1 MKEVNS
7 NVVLLKCDQVNYK
20 IYLPGKDID
29 YIQKKIYNELIP
41 YEYEMLQDI
50 LERAKKDTII
60 VDIGSNI
67 GNHSLY
73 LAAHGFDIYA
83 FEANQELCD
92 IFKVSI
98 ELNGFKKIKLHE
110 FGLSDK
116 KETAV
121 LDNLNS
127 ENLGG
132 QSLKIKDSGNI
143 ALYPLD
149 DIKFEKDISILKIDV
164 EGMETKVLHGAINTI
179 KKYRPFLYIE
189 AINNVEFKKNNII
202 LEKLDY
208 VYWDTFNATPT
219 HLYYPKEQLRDKDI
233 LSNIS
238 YRDTLESYRIT
249 QSLNYSKRISS
260 DVSKTIQ
267 IISKQMVNLQEK
279 LDNFALQ
286 KEKWNEVE
294 LEQNKEISQLY
305 LQKDKLE
312 QELQFYKEKV
322 NDLQSQKEKWNE
334 VELEQNKEI
343 SQLYLQKDK
352 LEQELQNC
360 KEKLDKA
367 LVNYKGMEARFKK
380 QEDLQKRLLTNNKI
394 FQRKLKEALANLK
407 GMSARFE
414 RHRKE
419 TNFKDSEIKR
429 LENTLSY
436 RVGNRIINAKN
447 IKNIIL
453 LPYHLYIEYKNFKL
467 RQKNKY
473 TIKQTN
479 PAKAMANDIKSLKEN
494 FINNFSD
501 LKEMKMVCIMDE
513 FTYTSFAYECNLL
526 QLSPENWRDEI
537 IAFKP
542 GLLFIESAWQ
552 GKDSLW
558 KLKISGFSIELQ
570 ELIKYCKKNS
580 IATIF
585 WNKEDPVHFG
595 TFLPIARSVDFVFT
609 TDIDCIP
616 KYKFYVGHN
625 NVYCLPFAAQTKIHN
640 PIEEFDRKDE
650 FNFAGSYYLR
660 YPQRQLDFENLI
672 SAIRPYKNISIY
684 DRNFDNPH
692 SHYTFPDCYKDM
704 IIGSLSFN
712 DIIKAYKGYKF
723 GITMN
728 TVKQS
733 QTMFARRAFE
743 LIACNT
749 LVVSNFSRALRNFFG
764 DLVVSSDNVNE
775 LKNKLKLICD
785 DEIYCKKIKLNA
797 LRKVMKEHTY
807 TDRLRFI
814 ASIVYKKQFEF
825 KHKFYILMHVS
836 SQEEY
841 VKALDIFGSQKENQW
856 FQLLIYN
863 DKKLKFQPNDKY
875 TYFLELEE
883 LYKYI
888 KNDKQAYFGMLD
900 IRDFYGENYLLDLAL
915 TLKYSNFN
923 AFGKYSFYNFNDGEV
938 CLENKDYEYK
948 KANQLLI
955 TSSFIKIEYI
965 NKELL
970 LAFING
976 EFLYQIEN
984 MFATDCFNYCKNG
997 ITLAKEQQEYVSSID
1012 KVYSGISIKDLDIS
1026 SKFKGVLKETYETP
1040 DLIKMDAK
1048 FIYDNIEKPLSSN
1061 FKFIFNDKCKFIIE
1075 SKLAKGMHKY
1085 FYFKKPFARE
1095 IFNMVKNS
1103 QFLLQGIYSNEDF
1116 KTVFEFQD
1124 ENNQKI
1130 SHSINKVGDIQTLAI
1145 PKECKFIRFG
1155 FRIQGGGKFQIDNL
1169 ILDFLNF
1176 QPFTLLSRSKKLV
1189 LTKQYPSYDDLYKY
1203 GFLHSRV
1210 KAYKEK
1216 GVLVDVFKLSNT
1228 QRYECSE
1235 FEGIDVMTASNDVLE
1250 ETLESGQ
1257 YDHVLVH
1264 FLDKNMWSI
1273 LKKFI
1278 DKIKITVWIH
1288 GAEIQIWQRRKFEF
1302 ERYGEMEIQRQKKL
1316 SDQRIKFWTEIFNT
1330 NYKNLHFVFVSE
1342 YFKNESL
1349 GDLKVDLEPNKYTII
1364 HNPID
1369 TSLFTYLPK
1378 SPNDRKKI
1386 LSIRPFSSRKYA
1398 NDLSVK
1404 AILELSR
1411 KDFFEDLEF
1420 FIVGDGVLFDELTN
1434 ELKLFKN
1441 VTLHKGFLTQE
1452 EISNLHKRHGIFL
1465 NPTRMDAQG
1474 VSRDEAMSSG
1484 LVPVTNNIAAIPE
1497 FVDNECGILVEPE
1510 NAKLLADAIEFLY
1523 KNPDKFMKLSINAA
1537 NRVRIQC
1544 EKDKIIS
1551 KELELIL

>member
-1 MKEVNS
+1 MKEIDS
-7 NVVLLKCDQVNYK
+7 DVVLLKCDQVNYK

-50 LERAKKDTII
+50 LGKAKNNTII

-73 LAAHGFDIYA
+73 LAAHGFDVYA
-83 FEANQELCD
+83 FEANQELCN
-92 IFKVSI
+92 ILKISI
-98 ELNGFKKIKLHE
+98 ELNGFKKLKLHE

-116 KETAV
+116 KEMAI
-121 LDNLNS
+121 LDNLNP
-127 ENLGG
+127 ENLGA
-132 QSLKIKDSGNI
+132 QSLKIKDFGNI
-143 ALYPLD
+143 VLYPLD
-149 DIKFEKDISILKIDV
+149 DIKFEKDVSVLKIDV
-164 EGMETKVLHGAINTI
+164 EGMETKVLNGAINTI
-179 KKYRPFLYIE
+179 KKYRPILYIE
-189 AINNVEFKKNNII
+189 AINNIEFRKVNVI
-202 LEKLDY
+202 LEKLGY

-219 HLYYPKEQLRDKDI
+219 HLYYPREQLDDKDI

-238 YRDTLESYRIT
+238 YHNTLETYRIT
-249 QSLNYSKRISS
+249 QSLKYSKRISS
-260 DVSKTIQ
+260 E
-267 IISKQMVNLQEK
+267 ISKI
-279 LDNFALQ
+279 
-286 KEKWNEVE
+286 VE
-294 LEQNKEISQLY
+294 ITFKNSTDLY
-305 LQKDKLE
+305 A
-312 QELQFYKEKV
+312 KV

-436 RVGNRIINAKN
+436 RVGNRIVNAKN

-542 GLLFIESAWQ
+542 DLLFIESAWQ

-585 WNKEDPVHFG
+585 WNKEDPVHFD

-863 DKKLKFQPNDKY
+863 D
-875 TYFLELEE
+875 
-883 LYKYI
+883 
-888 KNDKQAYFGMLD
+888 
-900 IRDFYGENYLLDLAL
+900 
-915 TLKYSNFN
+915 
-923 AFGKYSFYNFNDGEV
+923 
-938 CLENKDYEYK
+938 
-948 KANQLLI
+948 
-955 TSSFIKIEYI
+955 
-965 NKELL
+965 
-970 LAFING
+970 
-976 EFLYQIEN
+976 
-984 MFATDCFNYCKNG
+984 
-997 ITLAKEQQEYVSSID
+997 
-1012 KVYSGISIKDLDIS
+1012 
-1026 SKFKGVLKETYETP
+1026 
-1040 DLIKMDAK
+1040 
-1048 FIYDNIEKPLSSN
+1048 
-1061 FKFIFNDKCKFIIE
+1061 
-1075 SKLAKGMHKY
+1075 
-1085 FYFKKPFARE
+1085 
-1095 IFNMVKNS
+1095 
-1103 QFLLQGIYSNEDF
+1103 
-1116 KTVFEFQD
+1116 
-1124 ENNQKI
+1124 
-1130 SHSINKVGDIQTLAI
+1130 
-1145 PKECKFIRFG
+1145 
-1155 FRIQGGGKFQIDNL
+1155 
-1169 ILDFLNF
+1169 
-1176 QPFTLLSRSKKLV
+1176 
-1189 LTKQYPSYDDLYKY
+1189 
-1203 GFLHSRV
+1203 
-1210 KAYKEK
+1210 
-1216 GVLVDVFKLSNT
+1216 
-1228 QRYECSE
+1228 
-1235 FEGIDVMTASNDVLE
+1235 
-1250 ETLESGQ
+1250 
-1257 YDHVLVH
+1257 
-1264 FLDKNMWSI
+1264 
-1273 LKKFI
+1273 
-1278 DKIKITVWIH
+1278 
-1288 GAEIQIWQRRKFEF
+1288 
-1302 ERYGEMEIQRQKKL
+1302 
-1316 SDQRIKFWTEIFNT
+1316 
-1330 NYKNLHFVFVSE
+1330 
-1342 YFKNESL
+1342 
-1349 GDLKVDLEPNKYTII
+1349 
-1364 HNPID
+1364 
-1369 TSLFTYLPK
+1369 
-1378 SPNDRKKI
+1378 
-1386 LSIRPFSSRKYA
+1386 
-1398 NDLSVK
+1398 
-1404 AILELSR
+1404 
-1411 KDFFEDLEF
+1411 
-1420 FIVGDGVLFDELTN
+1420 
-1434 ELKLFKN
+1434 
-1441 VTLHKGFLTQE
+1441 
-1452 EISNLHKRHGIFL
+1452 
-1465 NPTRMDAQG
+1465 
-1474 VSRDEAMSSG
+1474 
-1484 LVPVTNNIAAIPE
+1484 
-1497 FVDNECGILVEPE
+1497 
-1510 NAKLLADAIEFLY
+1510 
-1523 KNPDKFMKLSINAA
+1523 
-1537 NRVRIQC
+1537 
-1544 EKDKIIS
+1544 
-1551 KELELIL
+1551 

>member
-1 MKEVNS
+1 MKEIDS
-7 NVVLLKCDQVNYK
+7 DIVLLKCDQVNYK

-73 LAAHGFDIYA
+73 LAAHGFDVYA
-83 FEANQELCD
+83 FEANQELCN
-92 IFKVSI
+92 ILKISI
-98 ELNGFKKIKLHE
+98 ELNGFKKLKLYE

-116 KETAV
+116 KEMAV
-121 LDNLNS
+121 LDNLNP

-132 QSLKIKDSGNI
+132 QSLKIKDFGNI
-143 ALYPLD
+143 VLYPLD
-149 DIKFEKDISILKIDV
+149 DIKFEKDVSVLKIDV
-164 EGMETKVLHGAINTI
+164 EGMETKVLNGAINTI
-179 KKYRPFLYIE
+179 KKYRPILYIE
-189 AINNVEFKKNNII
+189 AINNIEFRKVNVI

-219 HLYYPKEQLRDKDI
+219 HLYYPREQLDDKDI

-238 YRDTLESYRIT
+238 YHNTLESYRIT

-260 DVSKTIQ
+260 E
-267 IISKQMVNLQEK
+267 ISKIVEITSKNSTDLYAKINDLES
-279 LDNFALQ
+279 Q
-286 KEKWNEVE
+286 KEKWNEIE
-294 LEQNKEISQLY
+294 LKQNKEISQLQ

-312 QELQFYKEKV
+312 QDLQFH
-322 NDLQSQKEKWNE
+322 
-334 VELEQNKEI
+334 
-343 SQLYLQKDK
+343 
-352 LEQELQNC
+352 
-360 KEKLDKA
+360 KEKLDKIS
-367 LVNYKGMEARFKK
+367 VNYTSMVARFKK
-380 QEDLQKRLLTNNKI
+380 QEILNVRNEKYRQEI
-394 FQRKLKEALANLK
+394 I
-407 GMSARFE
+407 
-414 RHRKE
+414 
-419 TNFKDSEIKR
+419 FKDNEIKR

-436 RVGNRIINAKN
+436 RIGNRIVNAKN

-453 LPYHLYIEYKNFKL
+453 LPYHLYMEYKSFKS
-467 RQKNKY
+467 RQKNKN
-473 TIKQTN
+473 ILKQTN
-479 PAKAMANDIKSLKEN
+479 KIKKTIVNSSNTSKQQFINKFDDIKN
-494 FINNFSD
+494 
-501 LKEMKMVCIMDE
+501 MKIACIMDE
-513 FTYTSFAYECNLL
+513 FTYTSFKYECDLL
-526 QLSPENWRDEI
+526 QLSPENWRNEI
-537 IAFKP
+537 TAFKP
-542 GLLFIESAWQ
+542 DLLFIESAWQ

-570 ELIKYCKKNS
+570 ELIEYCKENN
-580 IATIF
+580 IATVF
-585 WNKEDPVHFG
+585 WSKEDPVHFG

-616 KYKFYVGHN
+616 KYKFYVGHED
-625 NVYCLPFAAQTKIHN
+625 VYCLPFAAQTKIHN

-684 DRNFDNPH
+684 DRNFNNPH
-692 SHYTFPDCYKDM
+692 PHYAFPNCYKDM
-704 IIGSLSFN
+704 IVGNLPFN
-712 DIIKAYKGYKF
+712 EIIKAYKGYKF

-743 LIACNT
+743 LVACNT
-749 LVVSNFSRALRNFFG
+749 FVVSNFSRALRNFFG
-764 DLVVSSDNVNE
+764 DLVISSDNVNE

-785 DEIYCKKIKLNA
+785 DEIYCKKIKLNT

-807 TDRLRFI
+807 TDRLNFI
-814 ASIVYKKQFEF
+814 ASIVYKKQFEV
-825 KHKFYILMHVS
+825 KHKFYILIHVN

-841 VKALDIFGSQKENQW
+841 IKALDIFNSQKENQW

-863 DKKLKFQPNDKY
+863 DKKLKFQPNDKCA
-875 TYFLELEE
+875 YFSELEE
-883 LYKYI
+883 LFKYV
-888 KNDKQAYFGMLD
+888 KNDQQAYFGMLD
-900 IRDFYGENYLLDLAL
+900 IGDFYGENYLLDLAL

-923 AFGKYSFYNFNDGEV
+923 AFGKYSFYDFKNGEIS
-938 CLENKDYEYK
+938 LKNKDCEYK
-948 KANQLLI
+948 KVNQLFI
-955 TSSFIKIEYI
+955 TSSFIKVEYI

-970 LAFING
+970 STFLIK
-976 EFLYQIEN
+976 EFSYQIEN

-997 ITLAKEQQEYVSSID
+997 ISLTKNQQEYVSSID
-1012 KVYSGISIKDLDIS
+1012 KVYSGISIKDLNIS
-1026 SKFKGVLKETYETP
+1026 SNFKGVLKEVYETP

-1048 FIYDNIEKPLSSN
+1048 FIYDNIEKPISSKI
-1061 FKFIFNDKCKFIIE
+1061 KFSFDDKSKFTIE
-1075 SKLAKGMHKY
+1075 SKLSSEIRKY
-1085 FYFKKPFARE
+1085 FYFKNSFTRE

-1103 QFLLQGIYSNEDF
+1103 QFLLQGIFSNEDF
-1116 KTVFEFQD
+1116 NTVFEFQD
-1124 ENNQKI
+1124 ENYQKI
-1130 SHSINKVGDIQTLAI
+1130 SHSINKAGDIQTLAI

-1155 FRIQGGGKFQIDNL
+1155 LRVQGSGKFQIDNL
-1169 ILDFLNF
+1169 ILDFLNSH
-1176 QPFTLLSRSKKLV
+1176 PFALLARSKKLI

-1203 GFLHSRV
+1203 GFLHSRI

-1216 GVLVDVFKLSNT
+1216 GVLVDVFRLSNT
-1228 QRYECSE
+1228 QRYECRE

-1250 ETLESGQ
+1250 ETLASGQ

-1264 FLDKNMWSI
+1264 FLDKNMWSV
-1273 LKKFI
+1273 LEKFI

-1288 GAEIQIWQRRKFEF
+1288 GAEIQIWKRREFEF
-1302 ERYGEMEIQRQKKL
+1302 ERYSEIEIQRQKKL
-1316 SDQRIKFWTEIFNT
+1316 SDQRVKFWTEIFNA
-1330 NYKNLHFVFVSE
+1330 NHKNMYFVFVSE

-1349 GDLKVDLEPNKYTII
+1349 GDLKVDLESKKYTII

-1369 TSLFTYLPK
+1369 TSMFNYLPK

-1398 NDLSVK
+1398 NDLSIK
-1404 AILELSR
+1404 AILELSGR
-1411 KDFFEDLEF
+1411 DFFEDLEF
-1420 FIVGDGVLFDELTN
+1420 FIAGDGVLFDELTN
-1434 ELKLFKN
+1434 ELKPFKN
-1441 VTLHKGFLTQE
+1441 ITLHKGFLTQK
-1452 EISNLHKRHGIFL
+1452 EISNLHKQHGIFL

-1551 KELELIL
+1551 KELDLIL

>member
-1 MKEVNS
+1 MKEIDS
-7 NVVLLKCDQVNYK
+7 DVVLLKCDQVNYK

-50 LERAKKDTII
+50 LGKAKNNTII

-73 LAAHGFDIYA
+73 LAAHGFDVYA
-83 FEANQELCD
+83 FEANQELCN
-92 IFKVSI
+92 ILKISI
-98 ELNGFKKIKLHE
+98 ELNGFKKLKLHE

-116 KETAV
+116 KEMAI
-121 LDNLNS
+121 LDNLNP
-127 ENLGG
+127 ENLGA
-132 QSLKIKDSGNI
+132 QSLKIKDFGNI
-143 ALYPLD
+143 VLYPLD
-149 DIKFEKDISILKIDV
+149 DIKFEKDVSVLKIDV
-164 EGMETKVLHGAINTI
+164 EGMETKVLNGAINTI
-179 KKYRPFLYIE
+179 KKYRPILYIE
-189 AINNVEFKKNNII
+189 AINNIEFRKVNVI
-202 LEKLDY
+202 LEKLGY

-219 HLYYPKEQLRDKDI
+219 HLYYPREQLDDKDI

-238 YRDTLESYRIT
+238 YHNTLETYRIT
-249 QSLNYSKRISS
+249 QSLKYSKRISS
-260 DVSKTIQ
+260 E
-267 IISKQMVNLQEK
+267 ISKI
-279 LDNFALQ
+279 
-286 KEKWNEVE
+286 VE
-294 LEQNKEISQLY
+294 ITFKNSTDLY
-305 LQKDKLE
+305 A
-312 QELQFYKEKV
+312 KV

-436 RVGNRIINAKN
+436 RVGNRIVNAKN

-542 GLLFIESAWQ
+542 DLLFIESAWQ

-585 WNKEDPVHFG
+585 WNKEDPVHFD

-616 KYKFYVGHN
+616 KYKFYAGHED
-625 NVYCLPFAAQTKIHN
+625 VYCLPFAAQTKMYN

-660 YPQRQLDFENLI
+660 YPQRQLDFDNLI
-672 SAIRPYKNISIY
+672 NAIKPYKNISIY
-684 DRNFDNPH
+684 DRNFNNPH
-692 SHYTFPDCYKDM
+692 SHYTFPNCYKDM
-704 IIGSLSFN
+704 IIGNLPFN
-712 DIIKAYKGYKF
+712 EIVKAYKGYKF

-807 TDRLRFI
+807 TDRLKFI
-814 ASIVYKKQFEF
+814 ASVVYKKQFEY
-825 KHKFYILMHVS
+825 KYKFYLLVYVN

-841 VKALDIFGSQKENQW
+841 IKALDIFNFQKENKEAC
-856 FQLLIYN
+856 LLIYS
-863 DKKLKFQPNDKY
+863 DKELDFQNNDKY
-875 TYFLELEE
+875 IHISELEE
-883 LYKYI
+883 LYEYV

-900 IRDFYGENYLLDLAL
+900 IRDFYGENYLLDLVL
-915 TLKYSNFN
+915 TLKYSKFN
-923 AFGKYSFYNFNDGEV
+923 A
-938 CLENKDYEYK
+938 
-948 KANQLLI
+948 
-955 TSSFIKIEYI
+955 
-965 NKELL
+965 
-970 LAFING
+970 
-976 EFLYQIEN
+976 
-984 MFATDCFNYCKNG
+984 
-997 ITLAKEQQEYVSSID
+997 
-1012 KVYSGISIKDLDIS
+1012 
-1026 SKFKGVLKETYETP
+1026 
-1040 DLIKMDAK
+1040 
-1048 FIYDNIEKPLSSN
+1048 
-1061 FKFIFNDKCKFIIE
+1061 
-1075 SKLAKGMHKY
+1075 
-1085 FYFKKPFARE
+1085 
-1095 IFNMVKNS
+1095 
-1103 QFLLQGIYSNEDF
+1103 
-1116 KTVFEFQD
+1116 
-1124 ENNQKI
+1124 
-1130 SHSINKVGDIQTLAI
+1130 
-1145 PKECKFIRFG
+1145 
-1155 FRIQGGGKFQIDNL
+1155 
-1169 ILDFLNF
+1169 
-1176 QPFTLLSRSKKLV
+1176 
-1189 LTKQYPSYDDLYKY
+1189 
-1203 GFLHSRV
+1203 
-1210 KAYKEK
+1210 
-1216 GVLVDVFKLSNT
+1216 
-1228 QRYECSE
+1228 
-1235 FEGIDVMTASNDVLE
+1235 
-1250 ETLESGQ
+1250 
-1257 YDHVLVH
+1257 
-1264 FLDKNMWSI
+1264 
-1273 LKKFI
+1273 
-1278 DKIKITVWIH
+1278 
-1288 GAEIQIWQRRKFEF
+1288 
-1302 ERYGEMEIQRQKKL
+1302 
-1316 SDQRIKFWTEIFNT
+1316 
-1330 NYKNLHFVFVSE
+1330 
-1342 YFKNESL
+1342 
-1349 GDLKVDLEPNKYTII
+1349 
-1364 HNPID
+1364 
-1369 TSLFTYLPK
+1369 
-1378 SPNDRKKI
+1378 
-1386 LSIRPFSSRKYA
+1386 
-1398 NDLSVK
+1398 
-1404 AILELSR
+1404 
-1411 KDFFEDLEF
+1411 
-1420 FIVGDGVLFDELTN
+1420 
-1434 ELKLFKN
+1434 
-1441 VTLHKGFLTQE
+1441 
-1452 EISNLHKRHGIFL
+1452 
-1465 NPTRMDAQG
+1465 
-1474 VSRDEAMSSG
+1474 
-1484 LVPVTNNIAAIPE
+1484 
-1497 FVDNECGILVEPE
+1497 
-1510 NAKLLADAIEFLY
+1510 
-1523 KNPDKFMKLSINAA
+1523 
-1537 NRVRIQC
+1537 
-1544 EKDKIIS
+1544 
-1551 KELELIL
+1551 